1 MENLYRL
8 HKHQADQAGVV
19 LTEAFQKDPVFNAIF
34 ENATPE
40 QRQAFFTTPVQ
51 YCLKYGQ
58 VFAPSAQLE
67 GIAAWVPGRYAEM
80 TLLRLLFSGAF
91 WTGMKMGADVSKRM
105 ATALKPTDLDRIEF
119 MRGRDYTYL
128 LIIGVATRYQGQG
141 FGGQLL
147 QALIDQ
153 SEKSG
158 LPIYLETETE
168 ENVQLYQHFG
178 FTVLKVI
185 TLPLI
190 NLPMWEMIR
199 EPGV

>member
-8 HKHQADQAGVV
+8 QKHDADRAGLT
-19 LTEAFQKDPVFNAIF
+19 LTEAFQDDPVFNAIF
-34 ENATPE
+34 EDATPE

-51 YCLKYGQ
+51 YGLKYGQ

-67 GIAAWVPGRYAEM
+67 GVAAWVPGRYAEM
-80 TLLRLLFSGAF
+80 TIMRLIFSGAF
-91 WTGMKMGADVSKRM
+91 WTGMKMGMDVSQRM
-105 ATALKPTDLDRIEF
+105 STVLKPTDLDRIEF

-128 LIIGVATRYQGQG
+128 VIIGVAPQYQGQG

-147 QALIDQ
+147 QAVIDQ
-153 SEKSG
+153 SDKSG
-158 LPIYLETETE
+158 LPVYLETETE

-178 FTVLKVI
+178 FTVMKVV

-190 NLPMWEMIR
+190 DLPMWEMIR
-199 EPGV
+199 EPTS

>member
-1 MENLYRL
+1 
-8 HKHQADQAGVV
+8 
-19 LTEAFQKDPVFNAIF
+19 
-34 ENATPE
+34 
-40 QRQAFFTTPVQ
+40 
-51 YCLKYGQ
+51 
-58 VFAPSAQLE
+58 
-67 GIAAWVPGRYAEM
+67 
-80 TLLRLLFSGAF
+80 
-91 WTGMKMGADVSKRM
+91 
-105 ATALKPTDLDRIEF
+105 